1 MHSLP
6 WAAQVRRT
14 PLALL
19 VVALGAVGA
28 LVVDWWPQ
36 AVHWFTLQDFHA
48 IDGGRAG
55 FESFATMQ
63 EEGQYWRLLTP
74 VFLHFGLLHIVFN
87 GLWVWEFGRRIELQ
101 SGSLGFL
108 LLFVV
113 VAVGSNVGQYLWSG
127 PTLFGGLSGVV
138 YGLLGYIWLRG
149 LLAPDPLLWMPRSI
163 IVFML
168 VWLVLCLVGVID
180 LFLDGGVANGAHVAG
195 LTIGAALGI
204 LAGLRHGKL
213 WGRGQT

>member
-1 MHSLP
+1 MQSLP

-14 PLALL
+14 PLVLL

-28 LVVDWWPQ
+28 LVVGWWPQ
-36 AVHWFTLQDFHA
+36 AVHWLTLQDFFA
-48 IDGGRAG
+48 LDGGRAG
-55 FESFATMQ
+55 FESFDTMLD
-63 EEGQYWRLLTP
+63 EGQYWRLVTP
-74 VFLHFGLLHIVFN
+74 VFLHFGVLHIVFN

-113 VAVGSNVGQYLWSG
+113 IAVGSNIGQYLWSG

-138 YGLLGYIWLRG
+138 YGLLGYVWLRG
-149 LLAPDPLLWMPRSI
+149 LLAPHPLLLLPRGI
-163 IVFML
+163 ILFML

-180 LFLDGGVANGAHVAG
+180 LFLAGGVANGAHVTG
-195 LTIGAALGI
+195 LAVGAALGV
-204 LAGLRHGKL
+204 LAGLRHGNL
-213 WGRGQT
+213 WGRGRV